1 MAWVRLTIL
10 FFLYFFSITRLI
22 KLFFESGCDGLRK
35 KAAELWQTIV
45 TLETEKYD
53 LEERSKRQD
62 YDVRSNVPFICFVF
76 TYSCWYP
83 NHDVETGRFLVETY
97 NLIVGGLQ

>member
-1 MAWVRLTIL
+1 
-10 FFLYFFSITRLI
+10 LI

-35 KAAELWQTIV
+35 KAAELWQSIV

-62 YDVRSNVPFICFVF
+62 YDVRSNVPFICSFF
-76 TYSCWYP
+76 
-83 NHDVETGRFLVETY
+83 FL
-97 NLIVGGLQ
+97 LILVDTLIMTLKQGDFW